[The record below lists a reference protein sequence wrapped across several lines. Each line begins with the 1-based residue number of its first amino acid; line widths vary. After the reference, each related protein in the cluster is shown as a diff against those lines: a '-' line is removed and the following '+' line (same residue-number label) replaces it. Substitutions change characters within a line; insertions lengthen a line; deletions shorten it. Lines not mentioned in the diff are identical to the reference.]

1 MITIRKYEARDSEN
15 VKFACLNAEGY
26 NSIPNEA
33 TAQLVLHTFC
43 EYYIEREP
51 DNCFVVDDDGRAVGF
66 IISAESFEPYKKTLH
81 EEYCPLVKPL
91 GETRYGWSVASTD
104 IYEKF
109 KDEYPAHFH
118 INILPEYQRVGA
130 GGKLI
135 NTLFEHY
142 RKKGIKGIMLG
153 CNNQNEVGINF
164 YKKYGFTVLGETEE
178 DVAFGIK
185 L

>member
-1 MITIRKYEARDSEN
+1 MITIRKYEERDAEN

-26 NSIPNEA
+26 NSIESEEIK
-33 TAQLVLHTFC
+33 QLVLHTFC

-51 DNCFVVDDDGRAVGF
+51 ENCFVVDDDGRAVGF
-66 IISAESFEPYKKTLH
+66 IISAESFAPYKKALH
-81 EEYCPLVKPL
+81 EEYSEKVKPL
-91 GETRYGWSVASTD
+91 GEERYSWSKASTE
-104 IYEKF
+104 IHEKF

-130 GGKLI
+130 GGKLL
-135 NTLFEHY
+135 NALFKHY
-142 RKKGIKGIMLG
+142 RNKGIKGIML
-153 CNNQNEVGINF
+153 CCSAANEVGLNF
-164 YKKYGFTVLGETEE
+164 YRKYGFTVLEETKD

>member
-1 MITIRKYEARDSEN
+1 MISIRKYEEKDSEN

-26 NSIPNEA
+26 NSITDDD
-33 TAQLVLHTFC
+33 TANLVLHTFC

-66 IISAESFEPYKKTLH
+66 IISAESFEPYKKALH
-81 EEYCPLVKPL
+81 EEYCEKVKPL
-91 GETRYGWSVASTD
+91 GEERYNWSKASTE
-104 IYEKF
+104 IHEKF

-142 RKKGIKGIMLG
+142 KNKGVKGVML
-153 CNNQNEVGINF
+153 CCSAANDVGLGF
-164 YKKYGFTVLGETEE
+164 YKKYGFKVLEETKD
-178 DVAFGIK
+178 DVAFGMK